1 MRCNPAP
8 APANAF
14 IRTAGGAAVIRAAAG
29 AQQVL
34 GYECSRRGPRQA
46 YYRPLRSQAEA
57 TFAQAVADGLGRPAP
72 HKALSPRFF
81 YDDRGSALF
90 ERICDAPEYYLTRAE
105 TAILAGAGDEIVRA
119 AAAGAPPRPVRLVE
133 LGSGSSRKT
142 RLLLD
147 ALAAVQ
153 DRTDYVPID
162 VSGMMPDSCG
172 ALAAEYDGLTITGV
186 VDAYGGGL
194 EFARR
199 LGGGAANLVAFL
211 GSSFGNF
218 DAADGADFL
227 ALLRASMR
235 PGDAF
240 LAGLDLVKGRRA
252 LEAAYDDSQGITAEF
267 NLNMLRRINSE
278 LDGDFDL
285 SRFEHSARYNAAEQ
299 RVEMHIRSL
308 ERQRFEVARAGLA
321 GVLGGGEMIHTENSH
336 KYTLPQIRAMF
347 GGAGLPVE
355 GAWTDAGGAYA
366 LVLCRA
372 AGPCRPAA
380 RPPPGAGAGADP
392 SAPPSK

>member
-1 MRCNPAP
+1 MTRAV
-8 APANAF
+8 
-14 IRTAGGAAVIRAAAG
+14 AG
-29 AQQVL
+29 QVL

-57 TFAQAVADGLGRPAP
+57 TFAQAVADGLGRPPP

-105 TAILAGAGDEIVRA
+105 TAILADAGGEIVRA
-119 AAAGAPPRPVRLVE
+119 AAAPRVRLVE

-147 ALAAVQ
+147 ALAAAQ
-153 DRTDYVPID
+153 DRTEYVPID

-172 ALAAEYDGLTITGV
+172 ALVGEYDGLTITGV

-194 EFARR
+194 EFVRR
-199 LGGGAANLVAFL
+199 LGGGATNLVAFL

-235 PGDAF
+235 AGDMF
-240 LAGLDLVKGRRA
+240 LAGLDLVKDRGA

-278 LDGDFDL
+278 LAGDFDL

-308 ERQRFEVARAGLA
+308 ERQRFEVGRAGLA
-321 GVLGGGEMIHTENSH
+321 GVLEDGEMIHTENSH

-355 GAWTDAGGAYA
+355 GAWTGADGAYA

-372 AGPCRPAA
+372 A
-380 RPPPGAGAGADP
+380 
-392 SAPPSK
+392 

>member
-1 MRCNPAP
+1 MFLSTPQAAP
-8 APANAF
+8 AV
-14 IRTAGGAAVIRAAAG
+14 TRAAAVVQ
-29 AQQVL
+29 AL

-46 YYRPLRSQAEA
+46 YYRPLSSQAEA

-90 ERICDAPEYYLTRAE
+90 ERICETPEYYLTRAE
-105 TAILAGAGDEIVRA
+105 TGILADAGGEVARA
-119 AAAGAPPRPVRLVE
+119 AAASGSGAVRLVE

-153 DRTDYVPID
+153 DRTEYVPID

-172 ALAAEYDGLTITGV
+172 ALVGEYDGLTVTGV
-186 VDAYGGGL
+186 VDAYGGGM
-194 EFARR
+194 EFVRGLA
-199 LGGGAANLVAFL
+199 GATNLVAFL

-227 ALLRASMR
+227 EMLRSSLR
-235 PGDAF
+235 PGDMF
-240 LAGLDLVKGRRA
+240 LAGLDLVKDRRA
-252 LEAAYDDSQGITAEF
+252 LEAAYDDAQGVTAEF

-285 SRFEHSARYNAAEQ
+285 SRFEHVARYNAAEQ
-299 RVEMHIRSL
+299 RVEMRIRSL
-308 ERQRFEVARAGLA
+308 GRQRFEVGRAGLA
-321 GVLGGGEMIHTENSH
+321 GVLGDGETIHTENSH

-355 GAWTDAGGAYA
+355 GAWTDAAGAYA

-372 AGPCRPAA
+372 A
-380 RPPPGAGAGADP
+380 
-392 SAPPSK
+392 

>member
-1 MRCNPAP
+1 M
-8 APANAF
+8 
-14 IRTAGGAAVIRAAAG
+14 IRAAAG

-105 TAILAGAGDEIVRA
+105 TAILAGAGGEIVRA
-119 AAAGAPPRPVRLVE
+119 AAAAGAARRPRRVRLVE

-147 ALAAVQ
+147 ALAAAQ
-153 DRTDYVPID
+153 DRTDYIPID

-172 ALAAEYDGLTITGV
+172 ALVGEYDGLTITGV

-199 LGGGAANLVAFL
+199 LGGGAANMVAFL

-235 PGDAF
+235 PGDTF

-321 GVLGGGEMIHTENSH
+321 GVLGAGEMIHTENSH

-372 AGPCRPAA
+372 AAGPPPARPAA
-380 RPPPGAGAGADP
+380 AVEGAGGGSRGA
-392 SAPPSK
+392 A

>member
-1 MRCNPAP
+1 MEAALRRRGLAAGPHLAARSGLEGAPPSMFLCAPSAAP
-8 APANAF
+8 AV
-14 IRTAGGAAVIRAAAG
+14 TRAAAVVQ
-29 AQQVL
+29 AL

-46 YYRPLRSQAEA
+46 YYRPLSSQAEA

-90 ERICDAPEYYLTRAE
+90 ERICETPEYYLTRAE
-105 TAILAGAGDEIVRA
+105 TGILADAGAEVARA
-119 AAAGAPPRPVRLVE
+119 AAASGRGGVRLVE

-153 DRTDYVPID
+153 DRTEYVPID

-172 ALAAEYDGLTITGV
+172 ALVGEYDGLTVTGV
-186 VDAYGGGL
+186 VDAYGGGM
-194 EFARR
+194 EFVRGLA
-199 LGGGAANLVAFL
+199 GATNLVAFL

-227 ALLRASMR
+227 GMLRSSLR
-235 PGDAF
+235 PGDMF
-240 LAGLDLVKGRRA
+240 LAGLDLVKDRRA
-252 LEAAYDDSQGITAEF
+252 LEAAYDDSQGVTAEF

-278 LDGDFDL
+278 LGGDFDL
-285 SRFEHSARYNAAEQ
+285 SRFEHVARYNAAEQ
-299 RVEMHIRSL
+299 RVEMRIRSL
-308 ERQRFEVARAGLA
+308 GRQAFEVGRAGLA
-321 GVLGGGEMIHTENSH
+321 GVLGDGETIHTENSH

-347 GGAGLPVE
+347 GGAGLPVG
-355 GAWTDAGGAYA
+355 GAWTDEAGAYA

-372 AGPCRPAA
+372 A
-380 RPPPGAGAGADP
+380 
-392 SAPPSK
+392 

>member
-1 MRCNPAP
+1 M
-8 APANAF
+8 
-14 IRTAGGAAVIRAAAG
+14 TRAAAG
-29 AQQVL
+29 QVL

-57 TFAQAVADGLGRPAP
+57 TFAQAVADGLGRPPP

-105 TAILAGAGDEIVRA
+105 TAILADAGGEIVRA
-119 AAAGAPPRPVRLVE
+119 AAGAPGRRVRLVE

-142 RLLLD
+142 RLLLN

-153 DRTDYVPID
+153 DRTEYVPID

-172 ALAAEYDGLTITGV
+172 ALVGEYDGLTITGV

-194 EFARR
+194 EFVRR
-199 LGGGAANLVAFL
+199 LGGSGGGGANLVAFL

-235 PGDAF
+235 AGDTF
-240 LAGLDLVKGRRA
+240 LAGLDLVKDRGA

-278 LDGDFDL
+278 LAGDFDL
-285 SRFEHSARYNAAEQ
+285 SRFRHSARYNAAEQ

-308 ERQRFEVARAGLA
+308 ERQRFEVGRAGLA
-321 GVLGGGEMIHTENSH
+321 GVLEDGEMIHTENSH

-347 GGAGLPVE
+347 GAAGLPVE
-355 GAWTDAGGAYA
+355 GAWTGADGAYA

-372 AGPCRPAA
+372 A
-380 RPPPGAGAGADP
+380 
-392 SAPPSK
+392 